1 MTFLLNRINE
11 VLQYYRGFNVS
22 EIEQVILEINST
34 VTMISE
40 SLNEIMPNHAIAD
53 SIEDMLEEVT
63 THCQYKLPFLLS

>member
-22 EIEQVILEINST
+22 EIERVILEINNT
-34 VTMISE
+34 VTMISD

-53 SIEDMLEEVT
+53 SIENMLEEVT
-63 THCQYKLPFLLS
+63 AYLFNSQ